1 VTTGRASASADTL
14 RLVAVGLV
22 LVEGAIHLQQVQ
34 GPLGAVPTINTLFV
48 LNAIAAAGIAL
59 VLAGTRGR
67 PAVVAAVAGIGL
79 TLGALVSLAVSRTAT
94 LFDYSEPMLRTAVTL
109 AAFVELAVV
118 LALGAF
124 LLARPRGS

>member
-1 VTTGRASASADTL
+1 VSAGRAWAFTDTL
-14 RLVAVGLV
+14 RLLAVGPV
-22 LVEGAIHLQQVQ
+22 LVEGAIHLQQVE
-34 GPLGAVPTINTLFV
+34 GPLGAVPTINMLFA

-118 LALGAF
+118 LTLGAF